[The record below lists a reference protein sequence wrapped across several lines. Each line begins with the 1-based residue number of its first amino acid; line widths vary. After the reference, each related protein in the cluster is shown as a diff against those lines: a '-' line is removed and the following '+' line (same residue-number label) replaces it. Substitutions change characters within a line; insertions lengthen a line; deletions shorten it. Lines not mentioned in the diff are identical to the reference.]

1 MSETETLEGTAE
13 EGQRLAE
20 AANSAGLP
28 LLLVGGVAVWVRCPS
43 ARGGELARSYGD
55 ADFVGRGSDR
65 KAITAFMIDQGYEPD
80 KMFNAIHGA
89 TRLNYHD
96 PARDRPIDVLLD
108 KFVMAH
114 ELDLRDAVRSAGGG
128 GGGGDD
134 DDDDDAGSDDGGA
147 RLTLPLA
154 DLLLTKLQVV
164 SLNHKDLVD
173 ICALLLDHGFGERDG
188 DGDGLGAISMPRI
201 LAVTRSDW
209 GFEHT
214 IHRTLA
220 TLRERI
226 REFELP
232 ADAAATIVR
241 HADELDAALDA
252 APKSMAWKMRARV
265 GERVKWYEEPEE
277 AR

>member
-1 MSETETLEGTAE
+1 MSSTCGTPCA
-13 EGQRLAE
+13 QP
-20 AANSAGLP
+20 AAARGARRGGAVGAGGAGGA
-28 LLLVGGVAVWVRCPS
+28 VGAGGV
-43 ARGGELARSYGD
+43 G
-55 ADFVGRGSDR
+55 
-65 KAITAFMIDQGYEPD
+65 
-80 KMFNAIHGA
+80 
-89 TRLNYHD
+89 
-96 PARDRPIDVLLD
+96 
-108 KFVMAH
+108 
-114 ELDLRDAVRSAGGG
+114 
-128 GGGGDD
+128 
-134 DDDDDAGSDDGGA
+134 
-147 RLTLPLA
+147 LTLPLA

-173 ICALLLDHGFGERDG
+173 ICALLLDHGPGESD
-188 DGDGLGAISMPRI
+188 DNISMERV
-201 LAVTRSDW
+201 LGVTRSDW

-226 REFELP
+226 SEFELP

>member
-20 AANSAGLP
+20 AAKDAGLP
-28 LLLVGGVAVWVRCPS
+28 LLLVGGVAIWVTCPS
-43 ARGGELARSYGD
+43 ARGEPLSRTYGD
-55 ADFVGRGSDR
+55 ADFVGRASDR
-65 KAITAFMIDQGYEPD
+65 KKITAFMTDQAYEPD
-80 KMFNAIHGA
+80 KLFNAIHGA

-108 KFVMAH
+108 KFAMAH
-114 ELDLRDAVRSAGGG
+114 ELDLRDALRDALRDGAG
-128 GGGGDD
+128 
-134 DDDDDAGSDDGGA
+134 DAD

-164 SLNHKDLVD
+164 SINRKDLLD
-173 ICALLLDHGFGERDG
+173 IAALLLDHGFGSEA
-188 DGDGLGAISMPRI
+188 GAISTARV
-201 LAVTRSDW
+201 LAVTKSDW

-214 IHRTLA
+214 IHKTLA
-220 TLRERI
+220 TLREQI
-226 REFELP
+226 GEFGLP
-232 ADAAATIVR
+232 ADAAATIVA
-241 HADELDAALDA
+241 HADELDAALNA

-277 AR
+277 ARG

>member
-1 MSETETLEGTAE
+1 MSDTETLEGTAE

-20 AANSAGLP
+20 AAKDAGLP
-28 LLLVGGVAVWVRCPS
+28 LLLVGGVGVWVTCPS
-43 ARGGELARSYGD
+43 ARGGALARSYGD
-55 ADFVGRGSDR
+55 ADFVGRASDR
-65 KAITAFMIDQGYEPD
+65 KAITAFMTGQGYEPD

-114 ELDLRDAVRSAGGG
+114 ALDLRDALRSA
-128 GGGGDD
+128 
-134 DDDDDAGSDDGGA
+134 AGAAGA
-147 RLTLPLA
+147 GERLTLPLA
-154 DLLLTKLQVV
+154 DLLMTKLQVV

-173 ICALLLDHGFGERDG
+173 ICALLLDHGFGEGPDDG
-188 DGDGLGAISMPRI
+188 TISMPRI

-226 REFELP
+226 GEFELP
-232 ADAAATIVR
+232 ADGAATIVG
-241 HADELDAALDA
+241 HADELDTALDA

>member
-20 AANSAGLP
+20 AAKGAGLP

-43 ARGGELARSYGD
+43 ARGGAIARSYGD

-65 KAITAFMIDQGYEPD
+65 KAITAFMIEQGYEPD

-96 PARDRPIDVLLD
+96 PAWDRPIDVLLD

-128 GGGGDD
+128 AGD
-134 DDDDDAGSDDGGA
+134 A

-173 ICALLLDHGFGERDG
+173 ICALLLDHGFGEDE
-188 DGDGLGAISMPRI
+188 DEDEDEAEAEDAISMKRI

-226 REFELP
+226 GEFELP
-232 ADAAATIVR
+232 ADAAATILG
-241 HADELDAALDA
+241 HADELHAALDA

>member
-20 AANSAGLP
+20 AANGAGLP

-43 ARGGELARSYGD
+43 ARRGALARSYGD
-55 ADFVGRGSDR
+55 ADFVGRASDR
-65 KAITAFMIDQGYEPD
+65 KAITAFMTDQGYEPD

-114 ELDLRDAVRSAGGG
+114 ALDLRDAVRSAGAGV
-128 GGGGDD
+128 GD
-134 DDDDDAGSDDGGA
+134 A

-173 ICALLLDHGFGERDG
+173 ISALLLDHGLGEGEGEGEGQGQDQG
-188 DGDGLGAISMPRI
+188 EGGAGEAISMPRI

-214 IHRTLA
+214 IHRTLT

-226 REFELP
+226 GEFELA
-232 ADAAATIVR
+232 ADAAATIVA
-241 HADELDAALDA
+241 HADELDAALNA
-252 APKSMAWKMRARV
+252 ASKSMAWKMRARV